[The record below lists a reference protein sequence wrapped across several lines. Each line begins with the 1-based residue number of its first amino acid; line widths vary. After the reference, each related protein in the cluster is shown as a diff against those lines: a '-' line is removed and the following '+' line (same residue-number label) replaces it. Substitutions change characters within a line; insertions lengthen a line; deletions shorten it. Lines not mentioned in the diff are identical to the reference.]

1 LYTFAETAHNDAG
14 GHDEYQEMHQSFL
27 TSDALYCLLFDGSR
41 PGPGEENAEV
51 VQREMEEKL
60 TRWAALVSACAPGT
74 GTATLLIL
82 ILILIL
88 RLCVDIHTDTDTVM
102 VYWCY
107 DVSCWHCGMI
117 GSAV

>member
-1 LYTFAETAHNDAG
+1 
-14 GHDEYQEMHQSFL
+14 MHQSFL
-27 TSDALYCLLFDGSR
+27 TSDTLYVMVFDASR
-41 PGPGEENAEV
+41 PRPDEANAEA

-82 ILILIL
+82 ILIL
-88 RLCVDIHTDTDTVM
+88 CVDIHTDTDTV
-102 VYWCY
+102 VLYWYY
-107 DVSCWHCGMI
+107 DVSYWHCGMI